1 VFAVFNAVATPYWA
15 SEREPV
21 VPALDKYMVS
31 VVIAMVTALAD
42 KFTKLTAVP
51 VAYDTE
57 LLAGIV

>member
-1 VFAVFNAVATPYWA
+1 M
-15 SEREPV
+15 REPV

-51 VAYDTE
+51 VVYDTE